1 MSCSLLIVVIFEQS
15 YIQDCTL
22 AIRAWW
28 GGYKTK
34 KKIIIG
40 SIVVGILA
48 VVAFVFIK
56 GNDAVI
62 IEAKTVPAKIADVT
76 TMVTATGTIEPI
88 NQVDVG
94 TQVSGVVEKIFVDYN
109 SEVKEGQLIA
119 ELDKTNLKATLTQ
132 AQATYDNA
140 LNQRNHTKTIY
151 DRQKTLYDSQVISK
165 SDFDDASYNYETAK
179 GTVTQ
184 RLSDLQKAKT
194 NLSYADIY
202 SPIDGVVLS
211 RAIDE
216 GQTVAAS
223 FSTPTLFTI
232 AKDLNEMQVEAD
244 VDEADIGQVKEGQR
258 VSFTVDAYLGE
269 EFEGVVT
276 QVRLNPMV
284 TSNVVTYTVVI
295 KADNPDL
302 KLKPGL
308 TATISIYT
316 LELKDVLTA
325 EAKAINFKPTR
336 PELTA
341 YNQQQNLTVEPA
353 KDRTTN
359 RGNGSV
365 VWVYGSNGEIK
376 AQKVTLG
383 ASDGVNVQ
391 ILSGLSEGEK
401 LVYSLEGV
409 NKSEVKTADKGE
421 SPFMPQR
428 GGGRNR

>member
-1 MSCSLLIVVIFEQS
+1 MKSKMK
-15 YIQDCTL
+15 Y
-22 AIRAWW
+22 
-28 GGYKTK
+28 
-34 KKIIIG
+34 IIG
-40 SIVVGILA
+40 GIILVVLA
-48 VVAFVFIK
+48 VVGYIFINS
-56 GNDAVI
+56 GDAII
-62 IEAKTVPAKIADVT
+62 IEAKTVMAKKANVT

-88 NQVDVG
+88 TQVEVG
-94 TQVSGVVEKIFVDYN
+94 TQVSGVVEKIYVDYN
-109 SEVKEGQLIA
+109 SVVTEGQLMA
-119 ELDKTNLKATLTQ
+119 ELDKTNLLATLTQ
-132 AQATYDNA
+132 TQSTYDNA
-140 LNQRNHTKTIY
+140 VNQRNYTKTIY

-232 AKDLNEMQVEAD
+232 AQDLKEMQVEAD
-244 VDEADIGQVKEGQR
+244 VDEADIGQVKDGQR
-258 VSFTVDAYLGE
+258 VEFTVDAYIGE
-269 EFEGVVT
+269 TFNGIVT
-276 QVRLNPMV
+276 QVRLDPTV

-295 KADNPDL
+295 KAENEDL

-316 LELKDVLTA
+316 LELSNVLTA
-325 EAKAINFKPTR
+325 EAKAINFKPEREVLAT
-336 PELTA
+336 
-341 YNQQQNLTVEPA
+341 YNQQHGLETKNSERSREATALWVLGT
-353 KDRTTN
+353 D
-359 RGNGSV
+359 GS
-365 VWVYGSNGEIK
+365 ITPK
-376 AQKVTLG
+376 MVTLG

-391 ILSGLSEGEK
+391 ILEGISEGDK

-409 NKSEVKTADKGE
+409 SKSEANTAEKSE

-428 GGGRNR
+428 PGGNRK